1 MILKLYLDNCCFNRP
16 YDDQTQ
22 LRINLETQAKL
33 FIQQQILEGRY
44 ELEWS
49 FILEYEN
56 AQNPFPDKRN
66 AIAEWKNIA
75 VETILASDDIITYA
89 NGLSRKGIKPKDALH
104 IACAVF
110 SKCDYFIT
118 TDRKLLNTHLDD
130 LRILDPINF
139 VSEMEE

>member
-89 NGLSRKGIKPKDALH
+89 NGLSRKGIKPKDALN